1 MPALGGPELFII
13 LILVI
18 IVFGAG
24 KLPQAGGALAKSIK
38 EFRKESTLDDE
49 QPKQD
54 QIAKE
59 PQPERKE
66 KTV

>member
-66 KTV
+66 KTA